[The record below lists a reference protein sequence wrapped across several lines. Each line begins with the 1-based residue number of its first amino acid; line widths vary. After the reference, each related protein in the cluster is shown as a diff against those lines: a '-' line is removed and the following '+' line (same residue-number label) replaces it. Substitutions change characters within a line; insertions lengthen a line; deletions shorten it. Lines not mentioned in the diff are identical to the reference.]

1 MAFRINMWPVNLA
14 VTLTKFDL
22 LERMMPGRVQLRIK
36 TLTEQILIDSMTV
49 PPMVPVD
56 TGDLEST
63 GRVEKSSGG
72 WAVVY
77 GGVSKGKFV
86 DYANQVHDD
95 LRPRKYRK
103 AGSGPKFVEAH
114 YLRRTG
120 GEDVEMNKVLSM
132 LVKEVGL

>member
-1 MAFRINMWPVNLA
+1 MALRIKLWPVNLA

-22 LERMMPGRVQLRIK
+22 LERMLGKRVQDRVK
-36 TLTEQILIDSMTV
+36 TLAEQILDDSKTI

-56 TGDLEST
+56 SGDLEST
-63 GRVEKSSGG
+63 GRVEKVAGG
-72 WAVVY
+72 YGVVY
-77 GGVSKGKFV
+77 GGSSKGKFV

-95 LRPRKYRK
+95 LRPRKYKK

-120 GEDVEMNKVLSM
+120 VEDAEMNKVLSA